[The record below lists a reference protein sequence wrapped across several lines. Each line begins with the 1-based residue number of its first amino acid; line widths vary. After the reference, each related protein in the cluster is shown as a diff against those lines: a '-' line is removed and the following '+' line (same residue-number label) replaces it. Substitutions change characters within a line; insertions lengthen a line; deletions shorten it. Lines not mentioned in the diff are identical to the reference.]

1 MGWMDTPGMKVW
13 FQKIFAYRPGGL
25 LKKKAR
31 LVLDS
36 FRGHLKEETKKIA
49 ADLNTHLA
57 VIPGGLTSQLQP
69 LDVSINKPFKVA
81 LQQEWSK
88 WMMTSD
94 NKLTPAGRVKKPSI
108 VQVCDWVK
116 KAWDSVK
123 TEIVIKSFKKC
134 VISNKMDGTEDDA
147 IFEEDDEEDEE
158 EDELLTE
165 FLNCGMDDTTEDNT
179 IHDEEEGSDPDTS
192 H

>member
-1 MGWMDTPGMKVW
+1 M
-13 FQKIFAYRPGGL
+13 
-25 LKKKAR
+25 
-31 LVLDS
+31 
-36 FRGHLKEETKKIA
+36 
-49 ADLNTHLA
+49 
-57 VIPGGLTSQLQP
+57 
-69 LDVSINKPFKVA
+69 
-81 LQQEWSK
+81 
-88 WMMTSD
+88 
-94 NKLTPAGRVKKPSI
+94 KKPSI
-108 VQVCDWVK
+108 GQVCDWVK

-134 VISNKMDGTEDDA
+134 GISNKMDGTEDDA